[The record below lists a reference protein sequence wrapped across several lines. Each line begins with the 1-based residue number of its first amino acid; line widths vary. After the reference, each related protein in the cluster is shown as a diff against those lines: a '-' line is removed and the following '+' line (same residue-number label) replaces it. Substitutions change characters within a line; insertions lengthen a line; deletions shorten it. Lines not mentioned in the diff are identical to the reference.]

1 MTLQKWEYFHLIWIA
16 VWHILIC
23 FDWFRK
29 YIHSIKIRFLTS
41 LKYLS
46 CLLCYLGIYRKPVIR
61 ETYSDIMKWTTIWQF
76 PLPAGHCHSTGST
89 CNNCTYILI
98 ILEAQVEM
106 ILVAMTSYAWAFRN
120 YQLTSLRMF
129 WYAFNSYEESLGIKG
144 PRVTIHYRKE
154 GGWSRHNLSSSWQIF
169 NASSSLRKWLPSL

>member
-1 MTLQKWEYFHLIWIA
+1 M
-16 VWHILIC
+16 
-23 FDWFRK
+23 
-29 YIHSIKIRFLTS
+29 KIRFLTFTS
-41 LKYLS
+41 LKYFS

-76 PLPAGHCHSTGST
+76 PFPAGHCHSTGST
-89 CNNCTYILI
+89 CNNCTYILV

-129 WYAFNSYEESLGIKG
+129 WYACNSHEESLGIKG
-144 PRVTIHYRKE
+144 PRVTIHHRKE
-154 GGWSRHNLSSSWQIF
+154 GDGVDVTPPAHGKISMLLFFEEVIAIFVNHNLYQQFSFIIMS
-169 NASSSLRKWLPSL
+169 